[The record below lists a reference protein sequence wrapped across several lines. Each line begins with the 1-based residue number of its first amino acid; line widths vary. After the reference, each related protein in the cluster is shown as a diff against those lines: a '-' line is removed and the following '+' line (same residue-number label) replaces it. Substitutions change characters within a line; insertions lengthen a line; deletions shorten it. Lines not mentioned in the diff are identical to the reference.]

1 MNSERAA
8 TELVEKLVKEN
19 PELNWKNVEALKRVG
34 TIKRGTKNL
43 RILKKKKKRRYTR
56 GNSRNYSKKGI

>member
-43 RILKKKKKRRYTR
+43 RILKKKKRRYTR